1 MDITRIVGNQT
12 TVAVTPHRDSAL
24 SGERVVQQEETNIFP
39 KKDERMIEL
48 SKEEL
53 KNLADALTSAA
64 NALNKRIQFSYNE
77 KIDRVVLKVIN
88 TENNEVVR
96 EIPPRELVRVYEH
109 IHELIGMFVDESR

>member
-1 MDITRIVGNQT
+1 MEINRLTGSQSNLAATRLKESEQSTECTSREPVSRSSEKEI
-12 TVAVTPHRDSAL
+12 L
-24 SGERVVQQEETNIFP
+24 
-39 KKDERMIEL
+39 EL
-48 SKEEL
+48 SRENL
-53 KNLADALTSAA
+53 KSLADALNSAA
-64 NALNKRIQFSYNE
+64 NALDKRIAFSFNE

>member
-1 MDITRIVGNQT
+1 MDITKILGNQP
-12 TVAVTPHRDSAL
+12 TVAMTPRKESL
-24 SGERVVQQEETNIFP
+24 QTTERISENANISP
-39 KKDERMIEL
+39 KIDKGMIEL
-48 SKEEL
+48 SREEL

-77 KIDRVVLKVIN
+77 KINRVVLKVIN